1 MKRGLGGKLFL
12 GIFLLMFLSSG
23 VFADIVYGNCEVVN
37 ANECIS
43 GNNDTIVLRL
53 SDLTNAHV
61 QLPSVGTYPYV
72 LCCDVG
78 TGSTTCSGNNEVIGL
93 SATTNAHAESPDRS
107 AYSISA
113 CYSDLVCEKITSAT
127 CPTTRPKGVL
137 SLSAETNA
145 HVGTFNV
152 YPTKICCGGPSIAGS
167 ACTFKTAT
175 WSVAN
180 AIRGQGIRL
189 IVTGS
194 GSECNGRSITFNV
207 LETDGFGVYQ
217 EVATDPSPVAFNGD
231 TATGIWVA
239 EWQDDIQGNPEY
251 IFNASLVQNPNR
263 YMLSSNELS
272 VSQQEDEEFDCA
284 RDIATCEDYKTES
297 YCESDAS
304 LCKVAGA
311 SSLPDVD
318 CDSESI
324 ICGCVWNDQTSTCGF
339 GWGEINPGTCGNG
352 YTLCNNENGD
362 YCYPGN
368 TCPDNDDDGEDDNPE
383 DDGDTICEV
392 GEGCLSADCD
402 DNDQDTCIEDAYCLS
417 EACYSPTLPIV
428 DPTCEYGYTLCHK
441 SGSSRNYCYPGS
453 ICPTGENPISDID
466 GICEVGEGCS
476 SPDCKDGEQDTCSD
490 GLYCLSDKCYNVESP
505 IITQLLGNCQ
515 VQQTIE
521 KDCEEEPVGYKII
534 TWTGTWTG
542 NQTGTAYN
550 ECIAGGRTTIPC
562 AAQVQ
567 LPFFD
572 YLELVVALVV
582 LAIIYS
588 ALLYKKKHHGK
599 KRK

>member
-12 GIFLLMFLSSG
+12 GIFLFVFLSSG

-37 ANECIS
+37 ANECLS

-152 YPTKICCGGPSIAGS
+152 YPTKICCGGPSITAS
-167 ACTFKTAT
+167 SCTFKTAT

-189 IVTGS
+189 VVTGS

-207 LETDGFGVYQ
+207 REDDVGSTQPVTTNP
-217 EVATDPSPVAFNGD
+217 VNVAFNGA
-231 TATGIWVA
+231 TATGMWFA
-239 EWQDDIQGNPEY
+239 EWQDDGIGDPEY
-251 IFNASLVQNPNR
+251 IFEVSMDRNSRISKV
-263 YMLSSNELS
+263 SSNKLS
-272 VSQQEDEEFDCA
+272 VTRSEDFCESNA
-284 RDIATCEDYKTES
+284 IASCEDYVDQLE
-297 YCESDAS
+297 CESDAS
-304 LCKVAGA
+304 LCSVAGA
-311 SSLPDVD
+311 SSLPEIN
-318 CDSESI
+318 CDADSTVCSCI
-324 ICGCVWNDQTSTCGF
+324 WNDQTSSCRF
-339 GWGEINPGTCGNG
+339 GWGEISPGACGNG
-352 YTLCNNENGD
+352 YTLCHKEGAD

-368 TCPDNDDDGEDDNPE
+368 VCPSGNEPIS
-383 DDGDTICEV
+383 DGDGVCES

-402 DNDQDTCIEDAYCLS
+402 NGDQGSCVSGATCLNDMCFS
-417 EACYSPTLPIV
+417 STLPIV
-428 DPTCEYGYTLCHK
+428 NPTCEYGYTLCHK
-441 SGSSRNYCYPGS
+441 PGSSRNYCYPGS
-453 ICPTGENPISDID
+453 TCMSGENPISNNN
-466 GICEVGEGCS
+466 GTCESQEGCS
-476 SPDCKDGEQDTCSD
+476 STDCKDGELDTCTP
-490 GLYCLSDKCYNVESP
+490 GLYCLSDECSTVENP
-505 IITQLLGNCQ
+505 IILQLLGNCQ
-515 VQQTIE
+515 IQQTIE
-521 KDCEEEPVGYKII
+521 KGCEEEPVGYKII
-534 TWTGTWTG
+534 TWTGNWTG
-542 NQTGTAYN
+542 DSTGTSYQR
-550 ECIAGGRTTIPC
+550 CIAGGRTTIPC

-572 YLELVVALVV
+572 YFELVATLVV
-582 LAIIYS
+582 LAIIYL
-588 ALLYKKKHHGK
+588 ALLYKKKHHHK
-599 KRK
+599 KKK